1 MQDEEQATCCCFNL
15 LLALL
20 FCYTIH
26 RYIPPPGSRDMKPL
40 TQQMKTE
47 DLQAEQ
53 KSQKQ
58 LVAIDAVHTVSCTP
72 THACKESSTNY
83 YRMSAL
89 KRKRQSSSSD
99 TDDIIDLTQ
108 DSSQ

>member
-1 MQDEEQATCCCFNL
+1 
-15 LLALL
+15 
-20 FCYTIH
+20 
-26 RYIPPPGSRDMKPL
+26 MKPL
-40 TQQMKTE
+40 AQQIKRE

-58 LVAIDAVHTVSCTP
+58 LGATDTVHMDSCTP
-72 THACKESSTNY
+72 THACKESSTDY

>member
-1 MQDEEQATCCCFNL
+1 
-15 LLALL
+15 
-20 FCYTIH
+20 
-26 RYIPPPGSRDMKPL
+26 MKPL
-40 TQQMKTE
+40 TQQIKRE

-58 LVAIDAVHTVSCTP
+58 LVATDTVHTDSCTP
-72 THACKESSTNY
+72 THACKESSTDY

-89 KRKRQSSSSD
+89 KRKRQSSSSNSSD